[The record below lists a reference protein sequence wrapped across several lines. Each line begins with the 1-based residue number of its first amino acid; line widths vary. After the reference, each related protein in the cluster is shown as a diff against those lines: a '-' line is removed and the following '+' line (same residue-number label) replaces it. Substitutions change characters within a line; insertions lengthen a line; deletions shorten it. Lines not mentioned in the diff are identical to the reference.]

1 MMCRIACSVLV
12 AVSGCLVP
20 LAGAVAQEESFDL
33 RIPAAPMVRD
43 MDDGQELTYEL
54 HLSNFARRD
63 LQPRRVDVLDAA
75 DGRVLAS
82 YEGQALEQRLD
93 RSGLQWR
100 ADAHPAIA
108 SGRRGVVFIELALSG
123 APPQALRHRIGYSD
137 TTTGADM
144 RYVEGGHAPVV
155 AGRTPTLAPPL
166 RGGPWVAIH
175 DPRWE
180 RGHRRV
186 GYAVDGALRT
196 PGRYAVDWVKLD
208 ASARKAPRGS
218 DVAARA
224 YSHGEDV
231 LAVAD
236 GVVHS
241 VEDHWPE
248 RKRLSDSLTR
258 PEGNRVVLALDN
270 GYFAH
275 YGHLRPSAARQRQG
289 LGGRAGEGRRQDRG
303 GRLQRQR
310 LRSATALRIDRWACR
325 TGQRRDRLHF
335 RPLPPARPVQRH
347 LADRR
352 EHLDTCPGQDVTER
366 HACAPQRAAVDRLS
380 PAADQASAGMSLFHK
395 PATCAGATVTPAE
408 LRDANPRRQPKR

>member
-33 RIPAAPMVRD
+33 RIPAAPMVRN

-100 ADAHPAIA
+100 ADAHQAIA

-275 YGHLRPSAARQRQG
+275 YGHLRPGSAKVSAGARVK
-289 LGGRAGEGRRQDRG
+289 AGDRIAEVG
-303 GRLQRQR
+303 FSG
-310 LRSATALRIDRWACR
+310 SASDP
-325 TGQRRDRLHF
+325 QLHF
-335 RPLPPARPVQRH
+335 ALTDGPVE
-347 LADRR
+347 LASEGIAYTFNRY
-352 EHLDTCPGQDVTER
+352 
-366 HACAPQRAAVDRLS
+366 RLLGRFNDIS
-380 PAADQASAGMSLFHK
+380 QIGASGW
-395 PATCAGATVTPAE
+395 TPAPDKTSRNVMPAPLSV
-408 LRDANPRRQPKR
+408 LRWTD

>member
-1 MMCRIACSVLV
+1 MCRIACSVLV

-33 RIPAAPMVRD
+33 HIPVAPMARD
-43 MDDGQELTYEL
+43 MDGGQELTYEL

-100 ADAHPAIA
+100 ADAHKAIA

-137 TTTGADM
+137 TTAGAVVQ
-144 RYVEGGHAPVV
+144 YVEGGHAPVV

-248 RKRLSDSLTR
+248 RKRLSDRLAR

-275 YGHLRPSAARQRQG
+275 YGHLRPGSAKVAAGARVKAGDRIAEVGFSGSASDPQLHFALTDGPVELASEGIAYTFNRYRL
-289 LGGRAGEGRRQDRG
+289 LGRFNDISQIGVSTWTPAPDKTSRNVMPAS
-303 GRLQRQR
+303 LSV
-310 LRSATALRIDRWACR
+310 LRWA
-325 TGQRRDRLHF
+325 D
-335 RPLPPARPVQRH
+335 
-347 LADRR
+347 
-352 EHLDTCPGQDVTER
+352 
-366 HACAPQRAAVDRLS
+366 
-380 PAADQASAGMSLFHK
+380 
-395 PATCAGATVTPAE
+395 
-408 LRDANPRRQPKR
+408 